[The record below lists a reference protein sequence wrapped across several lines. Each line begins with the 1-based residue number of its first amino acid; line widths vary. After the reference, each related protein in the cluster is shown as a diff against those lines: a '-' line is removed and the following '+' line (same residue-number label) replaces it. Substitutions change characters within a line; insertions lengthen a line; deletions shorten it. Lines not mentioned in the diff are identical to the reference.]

1 MTDITVTDTPHGLQ
15 LDMPGSPGLTISTD
29 EVAAIFAHE
38 LGKLGLWW
46 AKEQRALVVTAP
58 HAIPEHRQVLVARGP
73 GETGWASKIAIIGL
87 DNPASRALA
96 AYLATLPELPKP
108 GETWEI
114 GTGADTHTAIVVE
127 APDGS
132 ACFVWHPH
140 GDIAIRHVSRFEGCR
155 RKIADAPT
163 TALDKVRSALTE
175 HPRCDRHGAD
185 DPVTCGWKLAVLD
198 VQAAL
203 DGPTSDHTHA

>member
-1 MTDITVTDTPHGLQ
+1 MTDITLTDTPHGLH
-15 LDMPGSPGLTISTD
+15 LDTDGGTPVTLTPDAVT
-29 EVAAIFAHE
+29 AIVQHE

-73 GETGWASKIAIIGL
+73 GETGWASTLATIGL

-96 AYLATLPELPKP
+96 AYLASLPAAPKP

-132 ACFVWHPH
+132 ACFAWHPH

-163 TALDKVRSALTE
+163 TALDKVRGALAE

-185 DPVTCGWKLAVLD
+185 DPVTCGWKSAVLD
-198 VQAAL
+198 IQAAL
-203 DGPTSDHTHA
+203 DGADS

>member
-1 MTDITVTDTPHGLQ
+1 MIDITDTPHGLH
-15 LDMPGSPGLTISTD
+15 LDTDGGTPVTLSPDT
-29 EVAAIFAHE
+29 VAAIVQHE

-46 AKEQRALVVTAP
+46 AEEQRALVATTP
-58 HAIPEHRQVLVARGP
+58 DEDGDFIVLELDDLAAGPSWCSPFEAQTGSDPVAR
-73 GETGWASKIAIIGL
+73 AV
-87 DNPASRALA
+87 A
-96 AYLATLPELPKP
+96 AYLASLPAAPKP

-163 TALDKVRSALTE
+163 TALDKVRTALAE
-175 HPRCDRHGAD
+175 HPRCDRHDDD
-185 DPVTCGWKLAVLD
+185 DPVTCGWKSAVLD

-203 DGPTSDHTHA
+203 DGADQ

>member
-1 MTDITVTDTPHGLQ
+1 MTDITLTDTPHGLH
-15 LDMPGSPGLTISTD
+15 LDVPGSPGLTISSD

-46 AKEQRALVVTAP
+46 AEEQRALVVTAP
-58 HAIPEHRQVLVARGP
+58 HANPEHCQVLVARGP
-73 GETGWASKIAIIGL
+73 GETGWVSTLATIGL

-96 AYLATLPELPKP
+96 AYLASLPAVPKP

-132 ACFVWHPH
+132 ACFIWHPH

-163 TALDKVRSALTE
+163 TALDKVRGALAE
-175 HPRCDRHGAD
+175 HPRCDRHGGD
-185 DPVTCGWKLAVLD
+185 DPVTCGWKSAVLD

-203 DGPTSDHTHA
+203 DGADS

>member
-1 MTDITVTDTPHGLQ
+1 MTDIALTDTPHGLH
-15 LDMPGSPGLTISTD
+15 LDVPGSPGLTISSD
-29 EVAAIFAHE
+29 AVAAIVQHE

-58 HAIPEHRQVLVARGP
+58 HAVPGHRQVLVARGP
-73 GETGWASKIAIIGL
+73 GETGWAGRLATIGL

-96 AYLATLPELPKP
+96 AYLATLPPAVPKP

-163 TALDKVRSALTE
+163 TALDKVRGALAE

-185 DPVTCGWKLAVLD
+185 DPVTCGWKSAVLD

-203 DGPTSDHTHA
+203 DGADS

>member
-1 MTDITVTDTPHGLQ
+1 MTDITFTDTPHGLH
-15 LDMPGSPGLTISTD
+15 LDTDGGTPVTLSPDAVT
-29 EVAAIFAHE
+29 AILQHE

-46 AKEQRALVVTAP
+46 AEEQRALVVTAP

-73 GETGWASKIAIIGL
+73 GETGWASTLATIGL

-96 AYLATLPELPKP
+96 AYLATLPPAVPKP

-114 GTGADTHTAIVVE
+114 GAGADTHTAIVVE

-155 RKIADAPT
+155 RKIADAP
-163 TALDKVRSALTE
+163 S
-175 HPRCDRHGAD
+175 GAD
-185 DPVTCGWKLAVLD
+185 
-198 VQAAL
+198 Q
-203 DGPTSDHTHA
+203 

>member
-1 MTDITVTDTPHGLQ
+1 MIDVTDTPHGLH
-15 LDMPGSPGLTISTD
+15 LDVPGSPGLTLAAD
-29 EVAAIFAHE
+29 ETAAIVQHE

-46 AKEQRALVVTAP
+46 AEEQRALVVTAP

-73 GETGWASKIAIIGL
+73 GETGWASTLATIGL

-96 AYLATLPELPKP
+96 AYLATLPPAAPKP

-163 TALDKVRSALTE
+163 TALDKVRAALAN
-175 HPRCDRHGAD
+175 HPRCDRHDDD
-185 DPVTCGWKLAVLD
+185 DPVTCGWKSAVLD
-198 VQAAL
+198 MQAAR
-203 DGPTSDHTHA
+203 DGADS

>member
-1 MTDITVTDTPHGLQ
+1 MTDITLTDTPHGLH
-15 LDMPGSPGLTISTD
+15 LDTPPGLTISPD

-46 AKEQRALVVTAP
+46 AEEQNALIQTTPDDEGDHIVLFLDDLASGP
-58 HAIPEHRQVLVARGP
+58 H
-73 GETGWASKIAIIGL
+73 WATVGVDAKTPTSRRLNDTL
-87 DNPASRALA
+87 D

-155 RKIADAPT
+155 RKIADAPSG
-163 TALDKVRSALTE
+163 ALDKVRAALAG
-175 HPRCDRHGAD
+175 HPRCDRHGGD
-185 DPVTCGWKLAVLD
+185 DPVTCGWKSAVLD
-198 VQAAL
+198 VQAVL
-203 DGPTSDHTHA
+203 DGAES

>member
-163 TALDKVRSALTE
+163 TALDKVRGALAE

-203 DGPTSDHTHA
+203 DGADQ

>member
-1 MTDITVTDTPHGLQ
+1 MIDVTDTPHGLH
-15 LDMPGSPGLTISTD
+15 LDVPGSPGLTLAAD
-29 EVAAIFAHE
+29 ETAAIVQHE

-46 AKEQRALVVTAP
+46 AEEQRALVVTAP

-73 GETGWASKIAIIGL
+73 GETGWASTLATIGL

-96 AYLATLPELPKP
+96 AYLATLPPAVPKP

-114 GTGADTHTAIVVE
+114 GAGADTHTAIVVE

-163 TALDKVRSALTE
+163 TALDKVRGALAE

-185 DPVTCGWKLAVLD
+185 DPVTCGWRSAVLD

-203 DGPTSDHTHA
+203 DGADS

>member
-1 MTDITVTDTPHGLQ
+1 MIDVTDTPHGLH
-15 LDMPGSPGLTISTD
+15 LDTDGGTPVTLTPDT
-29 EVAAIFAHE
+29 VAAIFQHE

-46 AKEQRALVVTAP
+46 AEEQRALVVTAP

-73 GETGWASKIAIIGL
+73 GETGWASTLATIGL

-155 RKIADAPT
+155 RKIGDAPT
-163 TALDKVRSALTE
+163 TALDKVRGALAG
-175 HPRCDRHGAD
+175 HPRCDRHGGA
-185 DPVTCGWKLAVLD
+185 DPVTCGWKSAVLD

-203 DGPTSDHTHA
+203 DGADQ

>member
-1 MTDITVTDTPHGLQ
+1 MTDITVTDTPHGLH
-15 LDMPGSPGLTISTD
+15 LDVPGSPGLTISTD
-29 EVAAIFAHE
+29 EAAAIVQHE

-46 AKEQRALVVTAP
+46 AEEQNTLVVTAP
-58 HAIPEHRQVLVARGP
+58 LDIEGEGNWYQVLMANDP
-73 GETGWASKIAIIGL
+73 GESWGSPAVRGIGHGRHN
-87 DNPASRALA
+87 DAVA
-96 AYLATLPELPKP
+96 AYLASLPAAPKP

-163 TALDKVRSALTE
+163 TALDKVRGALAE
-175 HPRCDRHGAD
+175 HPRCDRHGGD
-185 DPVTCGWKLAVLD
+185 DPVTCGWKSAVLD
-198 VQAAL
+198 V
-203 DGPTSDHTHA
+203 

>member
-1 MTDITVTDTPHGLQ
+1 MIDVTDTPHGLH
-15 LDMPGSPGLTISTD
+15 LDVPGSPGLTLAAD
-29 EVAAIFAHE
+29 EVAAIVQHE

-73 GETGWASKIAIIGL
+73 GETGWASTLATIGL

-96 AYLATLPELPKP
+96 AYLASLPAVPKP

-155 RKIADAPT
+155 RKIADAPA
-163 TALDKVRSALTE
+163 TALDKVRGALAE

-185 DPVTCGWKLAVLD
+185 DPVTCGWKSAVLD

-203 DGPTSDHTHA
+203 DGADS

>member
-1 MTDITVTDTPHGLQ
+1 MIDVTDTPHGLH
-15 LDMPGSPGLTISTD
+15 LDVPGSPGLTLAAD
-29 EVAAIFAHE
+29 ETAAIVQHE

-73 GETGWASKIAIIGL
+73 GETGWASTLATIGL

-96 AYLATLPELPKP
+96 AYLASLPAVPKP

-140 GDIAIRHVSRFEGCR
+140 GDIAIRHVSRFEGCC
-155 RKIADAPT
+155 RKIADAP
-163 TALDKVRSALTE
+163 S
-175 HPRCDRHGAD
+175 GAD
-185 DPVTCGWKLAVLD
+185 
-198 VQAAL
+198 Q
-203 DGPTSDHTHA
+203 